1 MELAQYEQMKC
12 MLQAE
17 AEYDRQVKGATH
29 RFLHT
34 HRVLLRLP
42 LTTAD
47 EKLSK
52 VIASW

>member
-1 MELAQYEQMKC
+1 MQTIADVSFALSRK
-12 MLQAE
+12 
-17 AEYDRQVKGATH
+17 DVKLWACECCETH

-34 HRVLLRLP
+34 HKVLLRLL

-52 VIASW
+52 VTVPW